1 MIRIKS
7 GKLLVVAPA
16 TSAVPIPSKKQ
27 VIHITNPD
35 RIFPVIHAQLPDSIV
50 LDYEL
55 LGPQME
61 KVLRRLSSNPF
72 YHKIKIHCY
81 KPASHTKV
89 DDFLHT
95 LGVRYFIYA
104 EDIKQ
109 QPVKKNKTVKAL
121 SEMLEA
127 RMISPMAE
135 ASY

>member
-35 RIFPVIHAQLPDSIV
+35 RIFPVIHEQLPDSIV

-109 QPVKKNKTVKAL
+109 QPVKKNNTVKAL